1 MTIAELITK
10 RDLQRDM
17 NYLLYVLQ
25 DHVADL
31 APVPLDIT
39 DEAGWDRFILSAKI
53 INDIGLIRLEV
64 MK

>member
-1 MTIAELITK
+1 MSIAEFITK

-25 DHVADL
+25 DRVADL

-39 DEAGWDRFILSAKI
+39 DAAGWDRFILSAKI
-53 INDIGLIRLEV
+53 INDIGLIRLKV

>member
-1 MTIAELITK
+1 MTIAEIITK
-10 RDLQRDM
+10 RDLQKDM

-25 DHVADL
+25 DRVADL

-39 DEAGWDRFILSAKI
+39 DAAGWDRFILSAKI